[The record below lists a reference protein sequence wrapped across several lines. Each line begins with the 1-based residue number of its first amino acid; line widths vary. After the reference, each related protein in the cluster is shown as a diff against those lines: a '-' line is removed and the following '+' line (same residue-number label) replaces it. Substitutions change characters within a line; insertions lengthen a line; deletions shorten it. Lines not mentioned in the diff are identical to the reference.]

1 MTKTRE
7 SATPYVDS
15 RCFLGE
21 GIVWWGPRRAL
32 LWTDIERSM
41 FWMHDAEG
49 ARTWTLPKRL
59 ASFTPNRSGGLLFAL
74 EDALVR
80 ADFDAAAPEGLR
92 LAHLA
97 DIEPD
102 LPTTRAN
109 DGRADRSGNFVF
121 GTMDQAKERAAIGS
135 FYQWSTRAGLRRLDL
150 PNIRIANSICF
161 SPDGGTMYFCDT
173 PQAKIMACDYD
184 ADSAGVSNVRE
195 FTVLGPA
202 QGHPDGAIIDAEGYL
217 WSAVWGG
224 ALARRYRPDGTIER
238 EIPVPARNVTCL
250 AFGGPE
256 LNELFVTTARQD
268 VSAADLERV
277 PETGG
282 VYRAMPDGVRGLP
295 DTLFAD

>member
-1 MTKTRE
+1 MSPTPQT
-7 SATPYVDS
+7 ATPYVDC

-21 GIVWWGPRRAL
+21 GIVWWADRRAL
-32 LWTDIERSM
+32 AWTDIERSTL
-41 FWMHDAEG
+41 WMHDAGES
-49 ARTWTLPKRL
+49 RNWKLPKRL

-74 EDALVR
+74 EDGIFR
-80 ADFDAAAPEGLR
+80 ADFDDSEPGGLR

-121 GTMDQAKERAAIGS
+121 GTMNQEKGHAPIGS
-135 FYQWSTRAGLRRLDL
+135 FYQWSTRSGLRRLDL
-150 PNIRIANSICF
+150 PNVGIANSICF

-195 FTVLGPA
+195 FAVLGPG
-202 QGHPDGAIIDAEGYL
+202 QGHPDGSIIDAEGYL

-224 ALARRYRPDGTIER
+224 SLARRHRPDGTIER
-238 EIPVPARNVTCL
+238 EIPVPARNVSCV
-250 AFGGPE
+250 AFGGPD
-256 LNELFVTTARQD
+256 LNELYITTARQD
-268 VSAADLERV
+268 ISPADLERV

-282 VYRAMPDGVRGLP
+282 VYRALPDGVRGLP

>member
-1 MTKTRE
+1 LTLTRQT
-7 SATPYVDS
+7 ATPFVDS

-21 GIVWWGPRRAL
+21 GIVWWAARRAL
-32 LWTDIERSM
+32 LWTDIEGAR
-41 FWMHDAEG
+41 FWMHDAG
-49 ARTWTLPKRL
+49 GTRNWTLPKRL
-59 ASFTPNRSGGLLFAL
+59 ASFTPSRSGGLLFAL
-74 EDALVR
+74 EDGLFR
-80 ADFDAAAPEGLR
+80 ADFDPAAPEGLR

-121 GTMDQAKERAAIGS
+121 GTMNQARGNAPIGS
-135 FYQWSTRAGLRRLDL
+135 FYQWSTRSGLRRLDL
-150 PNIRIANSICF
+150 PNIGIANSICF

-184 ADSAGVSNVRE
+184 ADSAAVSNVRE
-195 FTVLGPA
+195 FTVLGPG
-202 QGHPDGAIIDAEGYL
+202 QGHPDGSIIDAEGHL

-224 ALARRYRPDGTIER
+224 AAARRHRPDGTIER
-238 EIPVPARNVTCL
+238 EVAVPARNVTCL
-250 AFGGPE
+250 AFGGPD
-256 LNELFVTTARQD
+256 LSELFITTARQD
-268 VSAADLERV
+268 MSPADMERV

-282 VYRAMPDGVRGLP
+282 VYRAVPDGVRGLQ